1 MLSSNNFKINDRVVV
16 SGDSSE
22 LWIKEY
28 NVRVSTEA
36 TVVQTPDKYSKKILL
51 TLDSIDGDRNVCC
64 WVRKSKVKLLPRY
77 VVRVYT
83 EDYSFE
89 NYDDYIYRA
98 DEKDVNANDVKVQK
112 SANSK
117 EELTTLWQQML
128 VAWEG
133 YTYSV
138 KDVINDEIIIGGVF
152 DPNDID
158 YINEYFIPQNLTN
171 VILVSLDEHGKE
183 KREIIKL
190 CASKEEAE
198 DYVAEHEQEFSD
210 NPAVFCIEIE
220 EANYE

>member
-1 MLSSNNFKINDRVVV
+1 MLSNNNFKVNDRVVV
-16 SGDSSE
+16 SGDSAD
-22 LWIKEY
+22 LWIKDY
-28 NVRVSTEA
+28 NIRVSTYGTVLEKTEA
-36 TVVQTPDKYSKKILL
+36 KDKKVLVC
-51 TLDSIDGDRNVCC
+51 LDSIDGDGNVCC

-98 DEKDVNANDVKVQK
+98 DEKNVNTNDVKVQK

-117 EELTTLWQQML
+117 EELTALWQQML
-128 VAWEG
+128 ETWEG

-138 KDVINDEIIIGGVF
+138 KNVIEDEIIIGGVF

-158 YINEYFIPQNLTN
+158 YINEYFIPKTLTN
-171 VILVSLDEHGKE
+171 VILVSLDEHGEE

-190 CASKEEAE
+190 CASKKEAE